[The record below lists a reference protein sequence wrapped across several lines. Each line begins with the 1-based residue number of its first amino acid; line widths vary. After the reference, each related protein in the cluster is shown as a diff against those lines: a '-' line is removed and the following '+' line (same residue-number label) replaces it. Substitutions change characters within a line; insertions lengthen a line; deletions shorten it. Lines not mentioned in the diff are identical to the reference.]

1 MSCGRGIDFGSRL
14 KLSQKPDPNMD
25 PFYSKADQDTD
36 PGPKPS
42 CSRRGET
49 VEDECILYPDFK
61 LSEKPDP
68 NLRFLEEN
76 PG

>member
-36 PGPKPS
+36 PGPKPRCGS
-42 CSRRGET
+42 ESET
-49 VEDECILYPDFK
+49 LLADPDQIKCPGIHYSVSKSVE
-61 LSEKPDP
+61 
-68 NLRFLEEN
+68 
-76 PG
+76 